1 MTNKDRVRK
10 HREKLRRQQ
19 YQRVE
24 VWLSADL
31 IQAIQRIAQNH
42 RQPLGIE
49 VQDALKNHVSLYDS
63 LSQHTP
69 RGSN

>member
-1 MTNKDRVRK
+1 MTTKERVRK

-31 IQAIQRIAQNH
+31 IQTTQKIAQNH
-42 RQPLGIE
+42 GQPLWAE

-63 LSQHTP
+63 LSQQTP